1 VSRQHLKP
9 LVQKLETVLTLTND
23 EAAALDG
30 LPVRIGDFRK
40 TETLISEGDRPTQS
54 FTVLSGLTCMY
65 KNSAEGRR
73 QILIFHFPGDF
84 PDLQSLHLNV
94 LDMSIAAMARTKV
107 AFVQHQDVR
116 FLYARY
122 PRLGEALWRMSL
134 VDAAILRERM
144 LNLGQRQAYARTA
157 HFMCEYVIRMKL
169 AGLFEDGVA
178 SFPLTQ
184 QEIGDALGLS
194 NIHVNRMTQRL
205 KEEKLLELA
214 RSRLKVLNWE
224 RLRKVAEFDP
234 TYLHL
239 TPSQKRLLAS

>member
-1 VSRQHLKP
+1 VSRQYLKP
-9 LVQKLETVLTLTND
+9 LVQKLEGVLTLTND
-23 EAAALDG
+23 EAAALAAM
-30 LPVRIGDFRK
+30 PVRIGDFRK
-40 TETLISEGDRPTQS
+40 GETLISEGDRPTQS

-94 LDMSIAAMARTKV
+94 LDMSIAAMARTKI
-107 AFVQHQDVR
+107 AFVQHQDLR
-116 FLYARY
+116 LLYGRL
-122 PRLGEALWRMSL
+122 PRLGDALWRMSL

-157 HFMCEYVIRMKL
+157 HFLCEFVVRMKL
-169 AGLFEDGVA
+169 AGVA
-178 SFPLTQ
+178 EGESVPFPLTQ
-184 QEIGDALGLS
+184 QDIGDALGLS
-194 NIHVNRMTQRL
+194 NIHVNRMTQKL
-205 KEEKLLELA
+205 KEAGLLEV
-214 RSRLKVLNWE
+214 SRGRLTVLNWD
-224 RLRKVAEFDP
+224 RLRKAAEFDP